1 MSWDIFEDY
10 AEEYDLWFD
19 EHQSVYHAELA
30 RIRKLCPQTNSRSI
44 EIGTGSGRFAKPLG
58 ISIGLEPSA
67 ALSRTACHRG
77 IEVVRG
83 EAEAIPFGDG
93 SFSSALMVTVV
104 CFLDDPWSAL
114 MEIHTILA
122 PGGSLTIAFIE
133 RDEKVA
139 KKYLNEPGKHRIL
152 LPCQLLLFRRCGEA
166 RGSRIRVDVI
176 DSCAG
181 FLCGRF
187 ARRPERM
194 IGLQA
199 KSSPGKPGN
208 PPVAGLGQNPK
219 NNSDSLEKRG
229 KTRSFF
235 LVRCSSFISQKNQ

>member
-19 EHQSVYHAELA
+19 EYQSVYHAELA

-67 ALSRTACHRG
+67 ALSRMACHRG
-77 IEVVRG
+77 IKVVRG

-139 KKYLNEPGKHRIL
+139 KKYLNEPGKYRIL

-187 ARRPERM
+187 ARRPDRM
-194 IGLQA
+194 DR
-199 KSSPGKPGN
+199 S
-208 PPVAGLGQNPK
+208 AGEILT
-219 NNSDSLEKRG
+219 R
-229 KTRSFF
+229 KTRKSPCRGPG
-235 LVRCSSFISQKNQ
+235 LKPQK